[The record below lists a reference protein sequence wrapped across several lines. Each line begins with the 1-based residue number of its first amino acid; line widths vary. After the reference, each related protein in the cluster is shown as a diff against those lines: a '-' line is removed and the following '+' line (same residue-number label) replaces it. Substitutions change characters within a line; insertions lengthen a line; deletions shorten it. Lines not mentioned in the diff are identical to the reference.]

1 MDKHQEK
8 VTKLERAYKIL
19 EYLRKNSDSEHT
31 VTQAS
36 LRRVPEMEK
45 YLGDKETYNNTIV
58 NMAKAMNTDEN
69 ETIKPEEQWKII
81 FKDIKKKYGDS
92 APDNTWA
99 DDNEDEENTTMR
111 IRGLYY
117 NHTFSYEEINSLI
130 EGVLFSK
137 TLDSKTANEIIEKI
151 ENNLTT
157 KFYKKGPKHICKVK
171 EPILADR
178 EILRKN
184 LRTIQQAIDDGVQ
197 ISFRFNGYNRDK
209 QLVPNHKG
217 KDIVSPYYIVASGGR
232 YYLLACKELML
243 DRRPVRDMSI
253 WRIDLMTDID
263 IPNRNEKLNIKGI
276 GAINKWDVT
285 NLPQVWNDEF
295 QLSHLNMSFDRP
307 VKVKLKIK
315 SQKEKDNPLKP
326 IRADYTFMYDW
337 FGNTFRY
344 VKTEDIPP
352 YDDIAE
358 VKCSPYAMAN
368 WALQYS
374 DRVEVLAPESV
385 RSMVIEKVENLT
397 KKYIKE

>member
-1 MDKHQEK
+1 MNEHQEK
-8 VTKLERAYKIL
+8 ITKLERAYKIL

-58 NMAKAMNTDEN
+58 NMAKAMNTDEH

-81 FKDIKKKYGDS
+81 FKDFKKKYGDS
-92 APDNTWA
+92 APDTRA

-178 EILRKN
+178 EVLRKN
-184 LRTIQQAIDDGVQ
+184 LRTIQQAIDDGVR

-209 QLVPNHKG
+209 HLVPNHKE

-232 YYLLACKELML
+232 YYLLACKKLIR
-243 DRRPVRDMSI
+243 DGKPVRNMSI

-276 GAINKWDVT
+276 GAIKKWDVT
-285 NLPQVWNDEF
+285 NLPQEWNDEF

-307 VKVKLKIK
+307 VKVILRIK

-337 FGNTFRY
+337 FGNTFKY
-344 VKTEDIPP
+344 IKTEDIPP
-352 YDDIAE
+352 YDDIVE
-358 VKCSPYAMAN
+358 VDCSPYAMVN

-374 DRVEVLAPESV
+374 DRVEVLEPESV
-385 RSMVIEKVENLT
+385 RSKVIEKIENLT

>member
-1 MDKHQEK
+1 MAKHQEK
-8 VTKLERAYKIL
+8 ATKLERAYKIL

-36 LRRVPEMEK
+36 LRRVSEMEK

-58 NMAKAMNTDEN
+58 NMAKAMNTDEHG
-69 ETIKPEEQWKII
+69 TTKPEEQWKIV
-81 FKDIKKKYGDS
+81 FNDFKKKYGDS
-92 APDNTWA
+92 IPNNTET
-99 DDNEDEENTTMR
+99 DDDKDEETTAMR

-130 EGVLFSK
+130 EGILFSK

-171 EPILADR
+171 EPMLAGR

-209 QLVPNHKG
+209 QLVPNHKE
-217 KDIVSPYYIVASGGR
+217 KDIVSPYYIVANGGK
-232 YYLLACKELML
+232 YYLLACKELMR
-243 DRRPVRDMSI
+243 DGRYVRNMSI

-276 GAINKWDVT
+276 GAINKWDVA

-307 VKVKLKIK
+307 VKVRLRIK
-315 SQKEKDNPLKP
+315 SLKEKDNPLKP
-326 IRADYTFMYDW
+326 LRADYTFMYDW
-337 FGNTFRY
+337 FGNTFKY
-344 VKTEDIPP
+344 IKTEDIPP
-352 YDDIAE
+352 YDDIVE
-358 VKCSPYAMAN
+358 VKCSPFAMAN

-385 RSMVIEKVENLT
+385 RNMVIEKVKSLMG
-397 KKYIKE
+397 KYIKG

>member
-1 MDKHQEK
+1 MKEQQGK
-8 VTKLERAYKIL
+8 ITKLERAYKIL

-45 YLGDKETYNNTIV
+45 YLGDKETYNDTIV
-58 NMAKAMNTDEN
+58 NMAKAMNSDEYG
-69 ETIKPEEQWKII
+69 TTKPEEQWKII
-81 FKDIKKKYGDS
+81 FKDFKKKYGDS
-92 APDNTWA
+92 GLDDAEA
-99 DDNEDEENTTMR
+99 EDNEDKKKTTMR

-130 EGVLFSK
+130 EGVLFSR

-171 EPILADR
+171 EPVLADR
-178 EILRKN
+178 ETLRKN
-184 LRTIQQAIDDGVQ
+184 LRTIQQAIDDGVK

-209 QLVPNHKG
+209 QLVPNHKE

-232 YYLLACKELML
+232 YYLLACKERVI
-243 DRRPVRDMSI
+243 DKRPVRKMSI

-263 IPNRNEKLNIKGI
+263 IPNRNENLNIKGI
-276 GAINKWDVT
+276 GAINKWDVM
-285 NLPQVWNDEF
+285 NLPQSWNDEF

-307 VKVKLKIK
+307 VKVRLRIK
-315 SQKEKDNPLKP
+315 SPKAEGDPLKP
-326 IRADYTFMYDW
+326 LRADYTFMYDW
-337 FGNTFRY
+337 FGNTFKY
-344 VKTEDIPP
+344 IKTEDIPP
-352 YDDIAE
+352 YDDIVE
-358 VKCSPYAMAN
+358 VKCSPFAMAN

-385 RSMVIEKVENLT
+385 RNMVIEKVENLT
-397 KKYIKE
+397 EKYIKE